1 MGNLLFGPNGRIS
14 PADFMKGSTVLIVI
28 SFILGLLPLISM
40 GLAMVLSIVSIVMIY
55 PWVCLFMKRLRDG
68 GKSGWLCI
76 VVILVWI
83 ILGMIIGMVV
93 TAVIGGGMAA
103 GSEEAMQAAAESGDL
118 SAVMD
123 AAGAMAKKT
132 AIPSAIAGAVVSY
145 LIAFIVNK
153 VIPHDA
159 HDNQYGPET
168 H

>member
-14 PADFMKGSTVLIVI
+14 PSDFMRGATILIVVQ
-28 SFILGLLPLISM
+28 FILGLLPLISM
-40 GLAMVLSIVSIVMIY
+40 GLAMVLSIVSIVIIY

-76 VVILVWI
+76 AVILVWI
-83 ILGMIIGMVV
+83 VLSMIIGMVINTV
-93 TAVIGGGMAA
+93 MMAGA
-103 GSEEAMQAAAESGDL
+103 GASQEAMQAAAESGDL
-118 SAVMD
+118 STVMD
-123 AAGAMAKKT
+123 AAGSMAKKT
-132 AIPSAIAGAVVSY
+132 AIPSAVAGAVVSY

-159 HDNQYGPET
+159 NDNQYGPET

>member
-14 PADFMKGSTVLIVI
+14 PADFMKGATVLIVI

-40 GLAMVLSIVSIVMIY
+40 GLAMVLSIISIVLIY

-76 VVILVWI
+76 VIILIWF
-83 ILGMIIGMVV
+83 ILGMVINMIIGGML
-93 TAVIGGGMAA
+93 AGSMAA
-103 GSEEAMQAAAESGDL
+103 GSEEAMQAAAESGDI

-132 AIPSAIAGAVVSY
+132 AIPTAIAGAVISY
-145 LIAFIVNK
+145 LTAFIVNK
-153 VIPHDA
+153 VLPHDA